1 MDDDSSAKS
10 ITDVLHDAEIIA
22 VSVNRFDSIGR
33 VDLRLENGTFH
44 TVELHGLKA
53 FRCEDLVLQNVVNRV
68 LQSVEM
74 QISSADCEHWIKWVT
89 SVSDAS
95 SWLDE
100 KRKKTWLIDLA
111 VGKINLIV
119 FEPSAGATL
128 TMICER
134 AVLL

>member
-1 MDDDSSAKS
+1 MDDNSSAKRIAS
-10 ITDVLHDAEIIA
+10 VLHDAEIIT
-22 VSVNRFDSIGR
+22 VSVNRFDSTGR
-33 VDLRLENGTFH
+33 LDLRLESGTFC

-74 QISSADCEHWIKWVT
+74 QISSIDCEHWLNWVT

-100 KRKKTWLIDLA
+100 KRKQTWLSDLA
-111 VGKINLIV
+111 AGKINLIV

-128 TMICER
+128 TAICER
-134 AVLL
+134 ATLL